1 MASIGLKMVYVGI
14 KNADGSTII
23 DAEKGVS
30 ENGVYPIDT
39 NKDHQNLGTKTA
51 NITALSGNPV
61 KITGNN
67 EVVDVTNPP
76 SSPQVAF
83 DMNAINPQV
92 REKILGRVSNGF
104 GGFVDGDKPVDC
116 GVIIESQQPV
126 TMKSV
131 FFCFGRG
138 NFNET
143 THNIGTD
150 TDTAETRD
158 DDTLTFTS
166 LGYDG
171 FGGKPFMIFYES
183 DPTFDKQKMMDLV
196 FPGQKLVTADHDGTQ
211 DASLHGGTVEA
222 PHGSSDAGSTG
233 AKKEDTHGGI

>member
-14 KNADGSTII
+14 KDADGKTIV
-23 DAEKGVS
+23 DATKGLS
-30 ENGVYPIDT
+30 DKGVYPIDT

-83 DMNAINPQV
+83 DMNAINPAV
-92 REKILGRVSNGF
+92 REKLLGRVSNGI
-104 GGFVDGDKPVDC
+104 GGYTDGDKPADC

-126 TMKSV
+126 TMTSV

-171 FGGKPFMIFYES
+171 FGGKPFAIFYES
-183 DPTFDKQKMMDLV
+183 DPKFDKQKMMDLV
-196 FPGQKLVTADHDGTQ
+196 FPGQQLVTAGHDGTQ
-211 DASLHGGTVEA
+211 DGSLHGGTVEA

-233 AKKEDTHGGI
+233 TDKSNTGGNI

>member
-1 MASIGLKMVYVGI
+1 MASIGLKMVYVGV
-14 KNADGSTII
+14 KGDDGQTIV
-23 DAEKGVS
+23 DATQGVS
-30 ENGVYPIDT
+30 DKGVYPIDT

-83 DMNAINPQV
+83 DMNAINPAV
-92 REKILGRVSNGF
+92 REKILGRQANGI
-104 GGFVDGDKPVDC
+104 GGYIDSDKPVDC

-131 FFCFGRG
+131 YFCFGRG

-171 FGGKPFMIFYES
+171 FGGKPFAIFYES
-183 DPTFDKQKMMDLV
+183 DSKFDKQKMFDLV

-211 DASLHGGTVEA
+211 DTGLHGGTVEA
-222 PHGSSDAGSTG
+222 PHGSSDSGSTG
-233 AKKEDTHGGI
+233 TTGGDTHGNI

>member
-14 KNADGSTII
+14 KGDDGQTVL
-23 DAEKGVS
+23 DDTAGVS
-30 ENGVYPIDT
+30 STGVYAIDT

-76 SSPQVAF
+76 SSPSVAF
-83 DMNAINPQV
+83 DMNAINPSV
-92 REKILGRVSNGF
+92 REKILGRVATGT
-104 GGFVDGDKPVDC
+104 GGYIDGGKPVDC

-131 FFCFGRG
+131 YFCFGRG

-171 FGGKPFMIFYES
+171 FNGHPFAVFYES
-183 DPTFDKQKMMDLV
+183 DSKFDKQKMFDLV
-196 FPGQKLVTADHDGTQ
+196 FPGQTFVTASNDGTQ
-211 DASLHGGTVEA
+211 DKSLHGGSVTA
-222 PHGSSDAGSTG
+222 ASGSSGVGSAPKGGTG
-233 AKKEDTHGGI
+233 TH